1 MKMLPATANAM
12 MRNALINLV
21 GSASPT
27 AFTNTTVSVLFY
39 TGTMPTKTEVQSL
52 LAEGTQLAGGNAAYT
67 RVGPLFTARVADYV
81 GGVTGNKPTV
91 TQMANNV
98 IVPLASAM
106 NTRLNATYNDYRAS
120 YFLKDAFP
128 TWCIVIGAYSNTV
141 NLQTGSN
148 DAGAS
153 FLAVCSVGD
162 ENSNADLKLLGGK
175 VYANNTT
182 PTDQSKA
189 VIINDLVLK
198 FA

>member
-21 GSASPT
+21 GTASPT
-27 AFTNTTVSVLFY
+27 AFTTTTCSVLFY
-39 TGTMPTKTEVQSL
+39 TGTMPTKAEVQSL
-52 LAEGTQLAGGNAAYT
+52 LAEGTQLAGGNALYT
-67 RVGPLFTARVADYV
+67 RVGPLLSARVADYV
-81 GGVTGNKPTV
+81 GGVTGNKPVV
-91 TQMANNV
+91 TQQATA
-98 IVPLASAM
+98 VPITLGAAM
-106 NTRLNATYNDYRAS
+106 NMRLNNTYNDYRAS

-128 TWCIVIGAYSNTV
+128 TWCIVICAYSNTV
-141 NLQTGSN
+141 NLQTGNN

-153 FLAVCSVGD
+153 FLAVCSVGN
-162 ENSNADLKLLGGK
+162 ENSSADLKLLGGK
-175 VYANNTT
+175 VFANNTT